1 MDKQFIG
8 VKEVMQITGTS
19 ESKSYGI
26 IKELN
31 NELKSRGFIVVP
43 GKVSRR
49 FFFEKCYCDATET
62 PINAE

>member
-8 VKEVMQITGTS
+8 VKEVMQITVTS

-49 FFFEKCYCDATET
+49 FFFEKCYRDATEV

>member
-49 FFFEKCYCDATET
+49 FFFEKCYCDMTEIPT
-62 PINAE
+62 NAG

>member
-49 FFFEKCYCDATET
+49 FFFEKCYCDATEV

>member
-49 FFFEKCYCDATET
+49 FFFEKCYCDATEA

>member
-1 MDKQFIG
+1 MDRQFIG
-8 VKEVMQITGTS
+8 VKKMQEILGVS
-19 ESKSYGI
+19 ESKGYSV

-31 NELKSRGFIVVP
+31 TELKSQGFLVVP

-49 FFFEKCYCDATET
+49 FFFEKCYCDATEV